1 MKCCADQAGAGRPHV
16 DQPEAAEAADLHHVA
31 AATVDAEDIRC
42 CRASSKEKKKLT
54 IKGCFML
61 CMFQQRL
68 VLTAYSLFSRWNTTD
83 FRQNRCTG
91 LWVCILMVKC
101 TYSESLWINVSAK

>member
-16 DQPEAAEAADLHHVA
+16 DQPEAADLHHVA

-42 CRASSKEKKKLT
+42 CRGSSNEKKKLT
-54 IKGCFML
+54 INGCFML

-68 VLTAYSLFSRWNTTD
+68 VSSSLVFVQQVEAQQISDRTD
-83 FRQNRCTG
+83 VLDSGF
-91 LWVCILMVKC
+91 
-101 TYSESLWINVSAK
+101 VSSWLNAHIVSPFG